1 MFGSSSKKRPDN
13 LIVGRLYE
21 NQLLDMFEL
30 GMKQY
35 QGLSD
40 FKNDKIGTMVKPCL
54 VFNGYKWKLTE
65 ELRRLRNLFV
75 DMFHREDVEK
85 IRLQGIEHVIS
96 FTLTED
102 MTVMMRSY
110 KILLK
115 KSGTRVPRIEL
126 TEIGK
131 VYQWL
136 RVNCKSVSY
145 PFFTPFQDP
154 R

>member
-131 VYQWL
+131 VCQWL